1 MRSSKKRQK
10 SINLCIS
17 IIHILRAEEERCS
30 RLREETITLREELNK
45 VYLSRDILEQQ
56 RIEADNLVV
65 CLEKHKADLD
75 CELEKVSHE
84 RCDLRE
90 QLDKSMCTGEGMSQ
104 EIKHLKAVLMELED
118 DRNKYKV
125 QSTELA
131 GDVASLKKELIAAE
145 QIKLD
150 LDSEKLNLSEKLKF
164 QEIEKEK
171 ICQELNQV
179 ARERSDL
186 TNQLAAITRKKEAI
200 NEELLRTRQR
210 LEQATETNSRLNRNL
225 EELVKDNEEKQVVIE
240 GQDKEYQRVQEQLAA
255 LRSEK
260 EALEGVLFDTNTTLE
275 ATEQKKEQL
284 ERETQDLL
292 IKQESLRNQILRLNK
307 DLENSERRA
316 QDMKV
321 QLTNAAANQEA
332 EFLQKIAN
340 LRGAGD
346 ETVKNLSDEKEQM
359 RQALEKKMQQ
369 ALQGLEQAK
378 DAEYENLKDKFEQLQ
393 CHIEAVC
400 QQHEEVLIR
409 AENDKQQALMLAH
422 RDKQAVMEK
431 LEAAHRDIKSEA
443 EAIDR
448 MRRETSAKQ
457 DKDRNSINQLRE
469 ELARYKLKLEENK

>member
-1 MRSSKKRQK
+1 M
-10 SINLCIS
+10 
-17 IIHILRAEEERCS
+17 
-30 RLREETITLREELNK
+30 
-45 VYLSRDILEQQ
+45 YLSRDILEQQ
-56 RIEADNLVV
+56 RMEAENLVAV
-65 CLEKHKADLD
+65 LEKHKGDLE
-75 CELEKVSHE
+75 CELDKVNAE
-84 RCDLRE
+84 RCDLKE
-90 QLDKSMCTGEGMSQ
+90 QLEKSMCSGECMSQ
-104 EIKHLKAVLMELED
+104 EIKHLKGLLSELED
-118 DRNKYKV
+118 DRNKFKV
-125 QSTELA
+125 QTTELTS
-131 GDVASLKKELIAAE
+131 DVASLKKELISAE

-186 TNQLAAITRKKEAI
+186 ANQLTAITRKKEAI
-200 NEELLRTRQR
+200 NEDLLRTRQR
-210 LEQATETNSRLNRNL
+210 LEQATETNNRLNRNL
-225 EELVKDNEEKQVVIE
+225 EELVRDNEEKQVVIE

-275 ATEQKKEQL
+275 ATEQKKDNL
-284 ERETQDLL
+284 EREVQDLL
-292 IKQESLRNQILRLNK
+292 IKQESLKNHILRLNK

-316 QDMKV
+316 QEMKV

-340 LRGAGD
+340 LKGMGD
-346 ETVKNLSDEKEQM
+346 ESMKNLNDEKEQM

-378 DAEYENLKDKFEQLQ
+378 DAEYDTLKEKFEQLQ

-400 QQHEEVLIR
+400 QQHEEILIR

-431 LEAAHRDIKSEA
+431 LEGAHRDLKSEA
-443 EAIDR
+443 EAIER
-448 MRRETSAKQ
+448 LRREAAAKQ